1 MKFQVK
7 VVGHGSEA
15 LSFLGDPDN
24 SFFILFNE
32 DAPEELA
39 EISVLHTKSEVYED
53 PAVGDTMKIAGKEFI
68 ITAVGVE
75 APYTLRELGHCTIN
89 FSGGQ
94 EAALPGCLMLE
105 GCDVVTEADL
115 QAGVEISIY

>member
-24 SFFILFNE
+24 RFFILFNE

-89 FSGGQ
+89 FSGGE
-94 EAALPGCLMLE
+94 EAALPGCIMLE

-115 QAGVEISIY
+115 QAGAEISIY

>member
-7 VVGHGSEA
+7 VVGHGAEA
-15 LSFLGDPDN
+15 LSFLNNEEN

-39 EISVLHTKSEVYED
+39 EISVLHTKSEMYET
-53 PAVGDTMKIAGKEFI
+53 PAVGDFMKINGKEFV

-75 APYTLRELGHCTIN
+75 APYTLREMGHCTIN
-89 FSGGQ
+89 FSGGE
-94 EAALPGCLMLE
+94 EAALPGCIMLE
-105 GCDVVTEADL
+105 GCNKVTEEDL
-115 QAGVEISIY
+115 RDGVEISIY

>member
-39 EISVLHTKSEVYED
+39 EISVLHTKSEVYEE
-53 PAVGDTMKIAGKEFI
+53 PAVGDTMKIGGKEFI

-89 FSGGQ
+89 FSGGE
-94 EAALPGCLMLE
+94 EATLPGCIMLE
-105 GCDVVTEADL
+105 GCDKVTEADL
-115 QAGVEISIY
+115 QEGTEISIY

>member
-15 LSFLGDPDN
+15 LSFLGDADN

-53 PAVGDTMKIAGKEFI
+53 PAVGDTMKIGKKEYI

-75 APYTLRELGHCTIN
+75 APYTLKELGHCTIN
-89 FSGGQ
+89 FSGGS
-94 EAALPGCLMLE
+94 EAALPGCIMLE
-105 GCDVVTEADL
+105 GCDILTEDDL
-115 QAGVEISIY
+115 QVGTEISIY

>member
-24 SFFILFNE
+24 SFFIIFNE
-32 DAPEELA
+32 DAPAELA
-39 EISVLHTKSEVYED
+39 EIAVLHTKSEVYED
-53 PAVGDTMKIAGKEFI
+53 PAVGDTIKIANKEFI

-105 GCDVVTEADL
+105 GCDRVTEDDL
-115 QAGVEISIY
+115 KEGAEILIY

>member
-7 VVGHGSEA
+7 VVGHGAEA
-15 LSFLGDPDN
+15 LSFLNNEEN

-39 EISVLHTKSEVYED
+39 EISVLHTKSEIYET
-53 PAVGDTMKIAGKEFI
+53 PAVGDFMKINGKEFV

-75 APYTLRELGHCTIN
+75 APYTLREMGHCTIN
-89 FSGGQ
+89 FSGGE
-94 EAALPGCLMLE
+94 EAALPGCIMLE
-105 GCDVVTEADL
+105 GCNKVTEEDL
-115 QAGVEISIY
+115 RDGVEISIY

>member
-7 VVGHGSEA
+7 VVGHGAEA

-32 DAPEELA
+32 TAPAELA
-39 EISVLHTKSEVYED
+39 EISVLHTVSEVYED
-53 PAVGDTMKIAGKEFI
+53 PAVGDFMKINGKEFV

-75 APYTLRELGHCTIN
+75 APYTLRELGHCTVN
-89 FSGGQ
+89 FSGGE
-94 EAALPGCLMLE
+94 EAALPGCIMLE
-105 GCDVVTEADL
+105 GCDRVTAADL
-115 QAGVEISIY
+115 QEGAEICIY

>member
-32 DAPEELA
+32 DAPAELA
-39 EISVLHTKSEVYED
+39 EIAVLHTKSEIYED
-53 PAVGDTMKIAGKEFI
+53 PAVGDFMKIGSKEFV
-68 ITAVGVE
+68 ITAIGVE

-89 FSGGQ
+89 FAGGS
-94 EAALPGCLMLE
+94 EAALPGCIMLE
-105 GCDVVTEADL
+105 GCDKVTEADL
-115 QAGVEISIY
+115 VEGTEISIY